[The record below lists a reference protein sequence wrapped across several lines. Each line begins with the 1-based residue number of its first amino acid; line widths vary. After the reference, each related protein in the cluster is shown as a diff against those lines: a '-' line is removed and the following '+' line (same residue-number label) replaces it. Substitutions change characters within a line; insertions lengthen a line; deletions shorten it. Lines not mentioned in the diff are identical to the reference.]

1 MKITNHQLRS
11 FVRRQLLEIGGATS
25 GGGAIPQRLQALEA
39 QMKKIAMSEGFPEVA
54 ESVRAFN
61 SGYIGVSYTEPD
73 GAKMMLLDQPGAVG
87 PEDQTGGYVWFGL
100 PKFAGGLYNASTSIQ
115 GVKSFAG
122 KDAGGRYGDVD
133 ITEADRREVYNE
145 FLADF
150 MGLLNEL
157 R

>member
-1 MKITNHQLRS
+1 MRI
-11 FVRRQLLEIGGATS
+11 RRTTLKRIIREATLKES
-25 GGGAIPQRLQALEA
+25 PFEVPQRLRALEA
-39 QMKKIAMSEGFPEVA
+39 QMKKIAISEGFPEVA
-54 ESVRAFN
+54 KSVRSFN
-61 SGYIGVSYTEPD
+61 SGYIGVSYTGPD

-87 PEDQTGGYVWFGL
+87 PEDQTGGYVWFGD
-100 PKFAGGLYNASTSIQ
+100 PKTAAGFYDASTSIQ

-122 KDAGGRYGDVD
+122 NDGGGRYGDVD

>member
-1 MKITNHQLRS
+1 MKITKKQLRRIIRES
-11 FVRRQLLEIGGATS
+11 VLKEAFDIPVRLKGLAS
-25 GGGAIPQRLQALEA
+25 

-73 GAKMMLLDQPGAVG
+73 GATMMLLDQPGAVG
-87 PEDQTGGYVWFGL
+87 PEDQTGGYVWFGD
-100 PKFAGGLYNASTSIQ
+100 PKTAAGFYDASTSIQ

-122 KDAGGRYGDVD
+122 NDGDGRYGDVD

-145 FLADF
+145 FINDF
-150 MGLLNEL
+150 VALLQDL
-157 R
+157 K